1 MKQQIMD
8 ARLSELQERRNM
20 VFKVILCIA
29 AAVLAVVGNLGHV
42 NEEWKGPG
50 VLIHYIGLAI
60 IFIFSYFHFDPK
72 TALIVLMCDVA
83 ASYISYRIFRQK

>member
-1 MKQQIMD
+1 
-8 ARLSELQERRNM
+8 M
-20 VFKVILCIA
+20 VFKVVLCIA
-29 AAVLAVVGNLGHV
+29 AAVLAIVGNLGHV

-50 VLIHYIGLAI
+50 VLIHYIGLAV

-83 ASYISYRIFRQK
+83 ASYISYKIFSSR

>member
-1 MKQQIMD
+1 MTIK
-8 ARLSELQERRNM
+8 
-20 VFKVILCIA
+20 ILLCVA

-83 ASYISYRIFRQK
+83 ASFISYKLFSSR